1 MFPVKFLRGRG
12 RSLNFNWLVEY
23 PFLLYSKIND
33 SICCLPCILFCKNS
47 KNKLMKPRWFSN
59 WHKVGNKLK
68 CHVNNDTHLIAM
80 TAATSFK
87 KRLEKLS
94 STLTC
99 GYGNQRIERVQNNR
113 KIPKW
118 VTKTVDLYGK
128 QCIAFRGQREN
139 IPFSDNNW
147 GYFLAILKLLA
158 ETSDNLQNHLTSS
171 VAKNT
176 TYLSPNFQNEIL
188 TLLVMIFCK
197 LT

>member
-1 MFPVKFLRGRG
+1 MRKRF
-12 RSLNFNWLVEY
+12 E
-23 PFLLYSKIND
+23 
-33 SICCLPCILFCKNS
+33 
-47 KNKLMKPRWFSN
+47 KP
-59 WHKVGNKLK
+59 
-68 CHVNNDTHLIAM
+68 
-80 TAATSFK
+80 
-87 KRLEKLS
+87 S

-113 KIPKW
+113 EIPKW

-128 QCIAFRGQREN
+128 QRIAFRGQREN
-139 IPFSDNNW
+139 VPFSDNSW